1 MDKALLFIVAALGLS
16 TFVNLILKRFGISLI
31 IGYIFTG
38 TFLVYALGLQEF
50 RHSEALEGAA
60 EFGIV
65 FLMFTIGLE
74 VSLSKMNKMKR
85 LIFVNGFLQV
95 GLNSVVLF
103 LFAYYLFHLDF
114 VSALIVSLAFAL
126 SSTAIVLTYL
136 KNSKEIHTPYGQ
148 RAMGILIFQDLAVIP
163 ILILLGVLSNES
175 SQPLSEILFD
185 TAVSA
190 VLVLGLLFVFG
201 KQLFTWLLH
210 FSASAQT
217 DELFMSSVLFIV
229 VAASYFAHAMGF
241 TYSLGAFVAGMIIA
255 ETKYYHKVEADI
267 APFKDILLGTFFIL
281 IGMQIDLGVF
291 AQNYLLVLS
300 LFIGVLLVKT
310 VVTFL
315 ALRVT
320 DSTDTA
326 FKTAVSLSQVGEFAL
341 VIFSIASAS
350 KLIDDD
356 LAGIAMLV
364 VILSMVVTPFLIPYT
379 QKFVSL
385 FVKDAHYI
393 ETVDD
398 IGAVKDHIIICGYGR
413 VGQYVQ
419 QHLDMYGYDYI
430 IVDNNPK
437 LVKKALDEG
446 LQAYLGDM
454 SKTAIIEALH
464 AKDAAAII
472 LTLDNPEMKAL
483 ISQKVLDVNP
493 QANIIVQ
500 IASAEER
507 QALKDIKILN
517 AVDGEIEIARIL
529 VERVMQCDLSQK
541 KKIDKNYK

>member
-1 MDKALLFIVAALGLS
+1 MMDKALLFIVAALGLS
-16 TFVNLILKRFGISLI
+16 TFVNLILKRLGLSLI

-74 VSLSKMNKMKR
+74 ISLSKMNKMKR

-103 LFAYYLFHLDF
+103 VFAYYLFHLSA
-114 VSALIVSLAFAL
+114 VSALIIALAFAL

-136 KNSKEIHTPYGQ
+136 KSSKEIHTPYGQ

-175 SQPLSEILFD
+175 AKPLSEILFD
-185 TAVSA
+185 TGVSA
-190 VLVLGLLFVFG
+190 ILVLGFLFVLG

-229 VAASYFAHAMGF
+229 IAASYFAHAMGF

-255 ETKYYHKVEADI
+255 ETRYYHKVEADI

-281 IGMQIDLGVF
+281 IGMQIELGVF
-291 AQNYLLVLS
+291 AEHFLLVIG
-300 LFIGVLLVKT
+300 LFLGVLLVKT
-310 VVTFL
+310 LVTFT
-315 ALRVT
+315 ALRFG

-341 VIFSIASAS
+341 VIFSLATASNLLDS
-350 KLIDDD
+350 KL
-356 LAGIAMLV
+356 ASIAMLV

-379 QKFVSL
+379 QKFVAL

-393 ETVDD
+393 EEVED
-398 IGAVKDHIIICGYGR
+398 IGAIKDHIIICGYGR

-419 QHLDMYGYDYI
+419 HHLDMYGYEYI
-430 IVDNNPK
+430 IVDNNPQ
-437 LVKKALDEG
+437 LVKKAQDEG
-446 LQAYLGDM
+446 LKAYLGDM

-472 LTLDNPEMKAL
+472 LTIESPEIKAL
-483 ISQKVLDVNP
+483 ISQKLLDISP
-493 QANIIVQ
+493 DANIIVQ
-500 IASAEER
+500 IASAQER

-529 VERVMQCDLSQK
+529 VERVMQCELSQK
-541 KKIDKNYK
+541 RKFD